1 MTLVIIAGIV
11 LFVAL
16 GLYFTYK
23 VKSHAVPITDDYPEQ
38 PSVEIQQTPIT
49 PEELSARVPLP
60 SEKPKP
66 VQRDKF
72 GHKYDPQLR
81 LNNSLNN
88 LKAPEGYF
96 WRTRYGKNSQSQALL
111 TLDLLDS
118 NKNQVDGKSVNLN
131 IYKPH
136 GVSWTRTMNSFPTL
150 YDSMFNEEII
160 QPLLDFAS
168 TMRIK
173 YSDLAK
179 SEYIL

>member
-38 PSVEIQQTPIT
+38 PPVEIQQTPTT
-49 PEELSARVPLP
+49 PEELAARVPLP

-72 GHKYDPQLR
+72 GHKYDPQHTLNSR
-81 LNNSLNN
+81 LSS
-88 LKAPEGYF
+88 LKAPDGYF
-96 WRTRYGKNSQSQALL
+96 WRTRYSKNSVDQVLL
-111 TLDLLDS
+111 VLDLLDS
-118 NKNQVDGKSVNLN
+118 DTNQVDSKSVNLHV
-131 IYKPH
+131 YRPH
-136 GVSWTRTMNSFPTL
+136 GKTWAATRNTYPTL
-150 YDSMFNEEII
+150 YDNMFQQEII

-179 SEYIL
+179 SAHIL